1 MIEMLPRR
9 TWIKIVGAAMLVTM
23 PVVAPFGES
32 FGVPRIMWEPLVG
45 IAVFVGLYLLF
56 LSGGTGL
63 RTPQR

>member
-1 MIEMLPRR
+1 LIEMLPRR

-63 RTPQR
+63 RSPQR